1 MLFLKIQD
9 RRILRSWYLNRF
21 PSSRFSSTIRA
32 FLTRTRVLL
41 PRDIICVDIA
51 TCWPNQTRLDFSTM
65 TVHAT
70 HVEAGLG
77 SLAPARTSPDVGFN
91 ERSPLSLVIPTT
103 LDLEGR
109 LRGGLMS
116 LSRHRHVRSLIPYRM
131 PCSLCCWRPWM
142 PCATSDVD
150 RRKPPLPAL
159 AESTDTWAPGSSVHS
174 MFCPG
179 NTHGNLNYVEKTWR
193 FPISSN

>member
-1 MLFLKIQD
+1 M
-9 RRILRSWYLNRF
+9 YLNRF
-21 PSSRFSSTIRA
+21 PSSGFPSMFRA
-32 FLTRTRVLL
+32 FLARARLLL
-41 PRDIICVDIA
+41 PRDIICADIA
-51 TCWPNQTRLDFSTM
+51 ARRPNQTRLDFPTL

-70 HVEAGLG
+70 HVEASLG

-116 LSRHRHVRSLIPYRM
+116 LSRRSSVSLIPYRM

-142 PCATSDVD
+142 PCATSDAD
-150 RRKPPLPAL
+150 RRKPPPPAL
-159 AESTDTWAPGSSVHS
+159 AGSTGTWAPGSSVRS
-174 MFCPG
+174 MSCP
-179 NTHGNLNYVEKTWR
+179 EKRARKSWLR
-193 FPISSN
+193 RGKNAEIVGEISSV

>member
-9 RRILRSWYLNRF
+9 RKFLRSWYLNCF

-32 FLTRTRVLL
+32 FLARTRLLL
-41 PRDIICVDIA
+41 PCDIICADIA
-51 TCWPNQTRLDFSTM
+51 TRRPNQTRLDFSTL

-77 SLAPARTSPDVGFN
+77 SLAPARTSLDVGFN

-116 LSRHRHVRSLIPYRM
+116 LSRHRYVRSLIPYRM
-131 PCSLCCWRPWM
+131 PYSLYCWRPWM
-142 PCATSDVD
+142 PCATSDAD

-159 AESTDTWAPGSSVHS
+159 AENIDTWAPGSSVHS
-174 MFCPG
+174 MSCPG
-179 NTHGNLNYVEKTWR
+179 KYARK
-193 FPISSN
+193 S